1 MACPP
6 EEVKVFSQQHY
17 EALAKLLQQERL
29 QITDDQTKGITS
41 PQYAENARNAIGS
54 FQIRLQAFLK
64 KDNPKFKEL
73 LFIGAA
79 SEHAPK
85 ANG

>member
-1 MACPP
+1 M
-6 EEVKVFSQQHY
+6 FSQQHY
-17 EALAKLLQQERL
+17 EALAKVLKETRAEQTAQHSSGEISTEQYLQQQEAVGALQLRL
-29 QITDDQTKGITS
+29 HTL
-41 PQYAENARNAIGS
+41 
-54 FQIRLQAFLK
+54 FK

-85 ANG
+85 TTR

>member
-1 MACPP
+1 M
-6 EEVKVFSQQHY
+6 FSQQHY
-17 EALAKLLQQERL
+17 EALAKVLKETRAEQTAQYSVGEINTEQYLQQQE
-29 QITDDQTKGITS
+29 
-41 PQYAENARNAIGS
+41 AIGAL
-54 FQIRLQAFLK
+54 QLRLHTLFK

-85 ANG
+85 KAGQR